1 MILFIHPKT
10 ETSGTNMGEE
20 EEEGRRRR
28 RRRERRR
35 RRQKEGD
42 FKADISTKQKLR
54 LPGRFSRRKKKV

>member
-1 MILFIHPKT
+1 
-10 ETSGTNMGEE
+10 MGEE